1 MRRTTASRTRRRAFG
16 DAVRAEG
23 SKLWSLPA
31 TWLVLGGTLAFT
43 VILSIAFGTNLGDR
57 ATESSGASILDY
69 GVTAV
74 TWTQCGF
81 FLLGVVAASS
91 EYIGGQ
97 IRTSLIAMPD
107 RVRWRLAATLALAP
121 LALGAGLV
129 VVTASVTTMLI
140 TTPFSMGEVD
150 LGAAARIV
158 LSAAVYLTL
167 MAVLSSALGLLLR
180 RAIPAAAI
188 LLMYLL
194 IISPLLQSQNWY
206 FLPDIASYTL
216 WFASVPDTAPSAFV
230 SWLVLLAWT
239 FIFLVPSIVVA
250 RRRDT

>member
-1 MRRTTASRTRRRAFG
+1 MTTTPGPIRSHSRAFA

-31 TWLVLGGTLAFT
+31 IWFVLAGTLALT
-43 VILSIAFGTNLGDR
+43 IILSLAFSANAR
-57 ATESSGASILDY
+57 ESNAAANALDF

-81 FLLGVVAASS
+81 FLLGVIAATS

-97 IRTSLIAMPD
+97 IRTTLVAIPD
-107 RVRWRLAATLALAP
+107 RTAQRLAATVALIP
-121 LALGAGLV
+121 LAFTAA
-129 VVTASVTTMLI
+129 VVTVGTSIATMFLSAGI
-140 TTPFSMGEVD
+140 SLAEVD
-150 LGAAARIV
+150 LALMLRII
-158 LSAAVYLTL
+158 LSAAGYLTL
-167 MAVLSSALGLLLR
+167 MAVLSSALGFLIR
-180 RAIPAAAI
+180 KAIPPAAI
-188 LLMYLL
+188 LLVYLL
-194 IISPLLQSQNWY
+194 IISPLLQGQNWY

-216 WFASVPDTAPSAFV
+216 WFATAPDNAPPAIV

-239 FIFLVPSIVVA
+239 LAFLVPSIIVA